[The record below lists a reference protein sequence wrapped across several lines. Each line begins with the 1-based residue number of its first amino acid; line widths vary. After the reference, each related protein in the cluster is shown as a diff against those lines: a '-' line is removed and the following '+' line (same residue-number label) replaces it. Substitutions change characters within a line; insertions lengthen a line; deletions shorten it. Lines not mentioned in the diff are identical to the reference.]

1 MTRTCTAGLTVNKLF
16 IDPGWGS
23 NSTTVHA
30 VGGELSVD
38 ALQTIIKVQQ
48 AINDADVTADAVMKI
63 VVEQGRIATRAPG
76 AVIELA
82 EFGEMVYTA
91 TSGSLAGTEGLR
103 LAMSGSMSGECVR
116 TGKILVSEDTETDP
130 RVDLAACRRVHAR
143 SMVVVPLVEGNRT
156 QGVLKVTSDQPHGFT
171 EDDVGLLEHL
181 AQFIAKALA
190 RASVMEE
197 KARAA
202 SVDALT
208 GLANRAAFLS
218 GLESMISGAA
228 GSGGDPVAVVLYVDL
243 DGFKPINDTHGH
255 AVGDEVLR
263 AIGQRIAANCRSDD
277 VGARIGG
284 DEFAILL
291 ANSTYP
297 PDPFSLRDRLLAV
310 LQQEMLTSVGPLK
323 VGASCGA
330 AVVGGGDLAEAVLAR
345 ADAAMYADK
354 RTRSEPR
361 R

>member
-1 MTRTCTAGLTVNKLF
+1 M
-16 IDPGWGS
+16 
-23 NSTTVHA
+23 
-30 VGGELSVD
+30 GGELSVA

-48 AINDADVTADAVMKI
+48 AINDADVTVDAVMKI

-82 EFGEMVYTA
+82 EFGEMVYTV

-103 LAMSGSMSGECVR
+103 LAMLGSMSGECVR
-116 TGKILVSEDTETDP
+116 TGKIMISEDTETDP
-130 RVDLAACRRVHAR
+130 RVDLEACRRVRAR

-156 QGVLKVTSDQPHGFT
+156 QGVLKVTSDLPNAFT
-171 EDDVGLLEHL
+171 EEDVALLEQL

-190 RASVMEE
+190 RANVMDE
-197 KARAA
+197 KAQAA
-202 SVDALT
+202 AVDALT
-208 GLANRAAFLS
+208 GLANRAAFLA
-218 GLESMISGAA
+218 GLDAMISGAA
-228 GSGGDPVAVVLYVDL
+228 GTGQPVAVVLYIDL
-243 DGFKPINDTHGH
+243 DGFKPINDTYGH

-263 AIGQRIAANCRSDD
+263 AVGNRIATTCRSED

-291 ANSTYP
+291 ASSFAP
-297 PDPFSLRDRLLAV
+297 VPFSLRERLLTV
-310 LQQEMLTSVGPLK
+310 LQEEIPTSAGVLT
-323 VGASCGA
+323 VGASCGT
-330 AVVGGGDLAEAVLAR
+330 AVVGGADLAEAVLAR

-354 RTRSEPR
+354 RTRSGPR

>member
-1 MTRTCTAGLTVNKLF
+1 
-16 IDPGWGS
+16 
-23 NSTTVHA
+23 
-30 VGGELSVD
+30 
-38 ALQTIIKVQQ
+38 
-48 AINDADVTADAVMKI
+48 MKI

-82 EFGEMVYTA
+82 EFGEMVYTT

-130 RVDLAACRRVHAR
+130 RVDVAACRRVHAR
-143 SMVVVPLVEGNRT
+143 SMVVVPLVEENRT
-156 QGVLKVTSDQPHGFT
+156 QGVLKVTSDQPHAFT
-171 EDDVGLLEHL
+171 EEDVDLLEHL

-190 RASVMEE
+190 RANVMDE

-218 GLESMISGAA
+218 GLESMISDAA
-228 GSGGDPVAVVLYVDL
+228 GTGDPVAVVLYIDL
-243 DGFKPINDTHGH
+243 DGFKPINDVHGH

-263 AIGQRIAANCRSDD
+263 AIGQRIAASCRSDD
-277 VGARIGG
+277 LGARIGG

-297 PDPFSLRDRLLAV
+297 PDPFSLRDRLVGV
-310 LQQEMLTSVGPLK
+310 LQQDMITSVGPLK
-323 VGASCGA
+323 IGASCGA
-330 AVVGGGDLAEAVLAR
+330 AVVGGRDLAEAVLAR
-345 ADAAMYADK
+345 ADADMYAAK